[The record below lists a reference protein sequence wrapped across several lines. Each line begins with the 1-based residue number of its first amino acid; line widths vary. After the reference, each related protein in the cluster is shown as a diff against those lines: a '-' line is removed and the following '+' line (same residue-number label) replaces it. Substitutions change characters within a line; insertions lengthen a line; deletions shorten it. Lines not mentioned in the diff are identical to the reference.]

1 MAFNASSPVATASSH
16 NKPRHERPICTH
28 CGLTGHTIDRCYKLH
43 GFPPGYKPKG
53 KAQTQMAQT
62 SPLQSQSTSPRSF
75 TEPLK
80 GIHYFPSAAAA
91 TVGSFPPLVSLPSNQ
106 VQQLIA
112 YLSTHLQQ
120 QTIDPFESPSTS
132 GPSIS
137 QIYGATHH
145 VCCNISLFSHSRLV
159 HNTTVTIPNGHVV
172 AINVYYLT
180 IVDDC
185 TRATW
190 VYLLC
195 AKADVLT
202 GYKLLDLESNKI
214 YISRNVIFHES
225 LFPFAHSAV
234 SSDVVDFFNDHVLPK
249 PIQSISE
256 PSCSQPNM
264 SSSYS
269 PKCISSPD
277 SIQTA
282 LRPRRVTTKPTY
294 LSDYHCYLTKH
305 AIESQVWCDA
315 MNIEL
320 QALESN
326 DTWYK
331 ARFVAK
337 GFTQQEGIDYL
348 DTFSLV
354 AKLVTV
360 KMLLSLATIHGW
372 SLTQLDVTN
381 AFLHGDLMEEVY
393 MSLPPG
399 YTCHEGE
406 HLPPNA
412 VCRLHNDHTLFTKHQ
427 DTSFLALLIYIDG
440 IIIASNDQLAVDT
453 LKHALNCKFK
463 MKDLGPL
470 RYFLGLEVA

>member
-28 CGLTGHTIDRCYKLH
+28 CGLTGHTID
-43 GFPPGYKPKG
+43 
-53 KAQTQMAQT
+53 
-62 SPLQSQSTSPRSF
+62 RSF

-137 QIYGATHH
+137 QIYGSVRLFDTLNLDN
-145 VCCNISLFSHSRLV
+145 VLFVPMFTFNLLSISAHTLSHNFHIDIWGPFNVS
-159 HNTTVTIPNGHVV
+159 TPGGHR
-172 AINVYYLT
+172 YYLT

>member
-28 CGLTGHTIDRCYKLH
+28 CGLTGHTID
-43 GFPPGYKPKG
+43 
-53 KAQTQMAQT
+53 
-62 SPLQSQSTSPRSF
+62 RSF

-159 HNTTVTIPNGHVV
+159 HNTTVTLPNGHVV
-172 AINVYYLT
+172 AINRVVHIDIWGPFNVSTPGGHRYYLT

-190 VYLLC
+190 
-195 AKADVLT
+195 

-225 LFPFAHSAV
+225 LFPFAHSA
-234 SSDVVDFFNDHVLPK
+234 
-249 PIQSISE
+249 
-256 PSCSQPNM
+256 
-264 SSSYS
+264 
-269 PKCISSPD
+269 
-277 SIQTA
+277 
-282 LRPRRVTTKPTY
+282 
-294 LSDYHCYLTKH
+294 

-399 YTCHEGE
+399 YTCHEGNIC
-406 HLPPNA
+406 LLMLCA
-412 VCRLHNDHTLFTKHQ
+412 GCIKGFVQSTSDHTLFTKHQ